1 MFTLAIVKITF
12 AWVDDLVHAI
22 IGKVT
27 FTLSVHL
34 LFDCRL
40 LRWIK
45 KIVTMFAI
53 LRLGGNLVFIF
64 YFFFISIISLL

>member
-40 LRWIK
+40 NFE
-45 KIVTMFAI
+45 VD
-53 LRLGGNLVFIF
+53 
-64 YFFFISIISLL
+64 

>member
-12 AWVDDLVHAI
+12 VWVDDLVHAI

-27 FTLSVHL
+27 FTLNVHL

-40 LRWIK
+40 ELE
-45 KIVTMFAI
+45 MD
-53 LRLGGNLVFIF
+53 
-64 YFFFISIISLL
+64 